1 MLTGFGPSADFVRRA
16 TRHIAIRRNQMTQQN
31 FGRGMAA
38 RRGLSGPALLAVLT
52 CIFPTLAGAAPHP
65 NARVLAAVKAC
76 EQSGRELLERAV
88 AIDSGTG
95 DVEGLSAV
103 GALYTTE
110 LQALGAK
117 VKSIAPAAPA
127 VGNNIVA
134 TLTGTGK
141 GRIVLIAHM
150 DTVFNHGDVA
160 KRMPHWEGQHYIG
173 PGAGDDKSGGVTAV
187 CAIKALKEIGF
198 SDFARI
204 DVLLN
209 SNEET
214 GSLGSSDLIRSLAMA
229 SELVINLERGIATD
243 QILKARK
250 GSATLTAQFTGRA
263 AHSGLE
269 PEKGRNAVIEAARF
283 ALALE
288 KLSDSEKKTTVTV
301 DILSG
306 GDKTN
311 VVPAHAELKA
321 DVRAFTNDELDR
333 VEQAAAQL
341 AETPSIDGVTIKTTL
356 QRGFPPWP
364 PNEHTDHVIERAN
377 RLYAEIGRKVTA
389 TEVGSSADVS
399 FAAQTGT
406 PSVDGFG
413 IEGGGAHSVDDYA
426 DIATLVPRV
435 YLLARL
441 LMDVGHDP
449 TGL

>member
-1 MLTGFGPSADFVRRA
+1 MSIQILRSRA
-16 TRHIAIRRNQMTQQN
+16 IGAL
-31 FGRGMAA
+31 GALA
-38 RRGLSGPALLAVLT
+38 GPALLAVLT
-52 CIFPTLAGAAPHP
+52 CAFPVLAAAAPHP
-65 NARVLAAVKAC
+65 NAKVLAAAKGC
-76 EQSGRELLERAV
+76 EQSGRALLERLV

-95 DVEGLSAV
+95 DVEGVNAV
-103 GALYTTE
+103 GAIYSTE
-110 LQALGAK
+110 LKALGTD
-117 VKSIAPAAPA
+117 VKSVAPAAPA
-127 VGNNIVA
+127 FGNNVVA
-134 TLTGTGK
+134 SLKGTGK
-141 GRIVLIAHM
+141 GRIVLMAHM

-173 PGAGDDKSGGVTAV
+173 PGAGDDKAGGVTAV
-187 CAIKALKEIGF
+187 CAITALKAIGY

-214 GSLGSSDLIRSLAMA
+214 GSVGTRDLIRSLAMDA
-229 SELVINLERGIATD
+229 DLVINLERGVPTD
-243 QILKARK
+243 QILAARK

-288 KLSDSEKKTTVTV
+288 KLSDPQKRTTVTV
-301 DILSG
+301 DILNG

-321 DVRAFTNDELDR
+321 DVRAFTSEELDR
-333 VEQAAAQL
+333 VEQAAAKL
-341 AETPSIDGVTIKTTL
+341 AANPSIDGVTITTSL
-356 QRGFPPWP
+356 QRTFPPWP
-364 PNEHTDHVIERAN
+364 HTEHADRVIERVN
-377 RLYAEIGRKVTA
+377 RLYAEIGHKVTP

-399 FAAQTGT
+399 YAAQTGT

-413 IEGGGAHSVDDYA
+413 IEGAGAHSVDDYA
-426 DIATLVPRV
+426 DMGTLVPRV
-435 YLLARL
+435 YLLTRL

-449 TGL
+449 KGL